1 MATLTASSAMRRAL
15 EKAAIPAPRHAA
27 DKSSKK
33 PETWIFPAG
42 ASVSAASNEA
52 ARFNTAKP
60 QPPAPAQ
67 KTTVDEPPDPE
78 YEAYRRARIES
89 RNALFMKLR
98 QLSPALFAEKKPVP
112 LAIGIDLAIIE
123 RLGLDAAA
131 EKERGSDL
139 RVILSQYVNRFRYQK
154 ALSREGA
161 VRVDLDGMPAGEVT
175 PEQRERAAK
184 KVEKFKAKAAK
195 ARDGHARPF

>member
-1 MATLTASSAMRRAL
+1 
-15 EKAAIPAPRHAA
+15 
-27 DKSSKK
+27 
-33 PETWIFPAG
+33 
-42 ASVSAASNEA
+42 
-52 ARFNTAKP
+52 
-60 QPPAPAQ
+60 
-67 KTTVDEPPDPE
+67 
-78 YEAYRRARIES
+78 
-89 RNALFMKLR
+89 MKLR